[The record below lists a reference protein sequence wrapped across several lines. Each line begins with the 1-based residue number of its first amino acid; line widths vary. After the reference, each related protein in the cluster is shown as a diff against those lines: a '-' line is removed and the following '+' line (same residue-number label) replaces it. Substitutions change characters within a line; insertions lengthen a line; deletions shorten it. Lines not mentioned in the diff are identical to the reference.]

1 MEHTQ
6 HRLSHREHA
15 RLARELIEACGG
27 LEEAAQACRVRKSA
41 LSGYQN
47 AADPST
53 MAADVMDAL
62 EEYAG
67 QGPTYSGAIAERRMF
82 PQKVTGCL
90 KELAFDLAQESMD
103 VVGAVRSA
111 LADGSLSVNDLDA
124 IARAES
130 DAEDALERVRGV
142 RRAAEAAMPSPLRAA

>member
-15 RLARELIEACGG
+15 RLARELIDACGG
-27 LEEAAQACRVRKSA
+27 LEEAAAACRVRKSA

-47 AADPST
+47 PEDAST
-53 MAADVMDAL
+53 MPADVMDAL

-67 QGPTYSGAIAERRMF
+67 QGPTYSGAIAERRLF
-82 PQKVTGCL
+82 PTKVTGCL

-103 VVGAVRSA
+103 VVTAVRDAMADGRLSA
-111 LADGSLSVNDLDA
+111 LDLDR
-124 IARAES
+124 IA
-130 DAEDALERVRGV
+130 DAEREAEEALERVRSV
-142 RRAAEAAMPSPLRAA
+142 RRAAENRRVG

>member
-47 AADPST
+47 ASDPST
-53 MAADVMDAL
+53 MPADVMDAL

-124 IARAES
+124 IARAER
-130 DAEDALERVRGV
+130 DAEEALERVRCV
-142 RRAAEAAMPSPLRAA
+142 RRAAESAQPAPRAA